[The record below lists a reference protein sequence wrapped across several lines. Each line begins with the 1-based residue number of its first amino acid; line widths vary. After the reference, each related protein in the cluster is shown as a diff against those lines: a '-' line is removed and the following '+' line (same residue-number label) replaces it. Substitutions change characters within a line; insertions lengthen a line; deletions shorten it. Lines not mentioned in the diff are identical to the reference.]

1 MREFEQVLAWL
12 RGLAWPCAPPIGVG
26 EFEVLYASD
35 AEVVVWYSPAR
46 EGHRTGEVAIPCARL
61 VAAWR
66 RLTAGD
72 TLDAAALDDLGAGP
86 AGGRWLLALLAQ
98 LPGARVQPEP
108 LALAWAPA
116 PEPVRDTAQIPRAP
130 RQRRSSAANDSRPAV
145 PTRPRRS
152 PSSRSAAV
160 ASPEVAGTR
169 RRRRSDA

>member
-12 RGLAWPCAPPIGVG
+12 RGLAWPCAPPIGIG

-46 EGHRTGEVAIPCARL
+46 EGHRTGEVAIPCAWL
-61 VAAWR
+61 VAAWQ

-108 LALAWAPA
+108 LTLAWAPA
-116 PEPVRDTAQIPRAP
+116 PEPVREPARIPRAP
-130 RQRRSSAANDSRPAV
+130 RQRRSSVAPNPRPAV
-145 PTRPRRS
+145 PARS
-152 PSSRSAAV
+152 
-160 ASPEVAGTR
+160 
-169 RRRRSDA
+169 RRRSQPTAAPADR

>member
-1 MREFEQVLAWL
+1 MREFEHVLAWL

-46 EGHRTGEVAIPCARL
+46 EGHRAGEIAIPCARL
-61 VAAWR
+61 VAAWQ

-72 TLDAAALDDLGAGP
+72 ALDEAALADLGAGA

-108 LALAWAPA
+108 LILAWAPE
-116 PEPVRDTAQIPRAP
+116 PEPVRDSALVPRAP
-130 RQRRSSAANDSRPAV
+130 RRRRSSAASSARPTIPMAV
-145 PTRPRRS
+145 DKN
-152 PSSRSAAV
+152 PSDV
-160 ASPEVAGTR
+160 EGP
-169 RRRRSDA
+169 